1 MGYLAKILVVATLF
15 SVAFML
21 QSQQEAAMETSQRQ
35 SEDQEVLLAR
45 ETAESGLRM
54 AASKAQRDFD
64 AWRTGYDQAALDGG
78 NFDVDVQ
85 GTAAGP
91 IQVIATGSFGGAQH
105 QVEATLARLAPSPAA
120 LLIDAD
126 TVEVEFT
133 GSDFVISGRDTR
145 PGSAARAR
153 LAEGKGHSDHVNGV
167 WARGM
172 QARSA
177 FIAAAGSEATRVRGQ
192 TSESDVA
199 QGSGED
205 MEYFP
210 VHLGQLFLDALTN
223 SDEMYVGGVFNN
235 QTFGS
240 AGDPQVIVINGP
252 SVFLGTTR
260 GYGLLV
266 VQGGIAMHD
275 DFEWEGVVLARQED
289 DDMDVVLAGNARIYG
304 ALIARH
310 GSTSGSGEEE
320 GGEEGGFVCPS
331 DGLIAKFEWDNGE
344 FIFEIGSHP
353 GAISISNV
361 QHKEGE
367 DDEPISADFSAS
379 VPINDV
385 FVKAGT
391 DTNTDNYG
399 SAVTSGMFT
408 GIDNKAISHVKFLC
422 TESGEEGSEGG
433 EGGAVGGSGTL
444 RFVMRDNAAI
454 YYSTEAIGKL
464 AARMPIVKNA
474 SWIVKFDQ
482 IGEDLGHE
490 QSESQGEEQ

>member
-15 SVAFML
+15 AAAFTMRG
-21 QSQQEAAMETSQRQ
+21 QQEAAMEMNQRQ
-35 SEDQEVLLAR
+35 NEDQETLLAR
-45 ETAESGLRM
+45 RTAESGLRM

-91 IQVIATGSFGGAQH
+91 IHVIATGSFGGAQH
-105 QVEATLARLAPSPAA
+105 QVEVTLARLAPSPAA

-145 PGSAARAR
+145 PGSAVRAR
-153 LAEGKGHSDHVNGV
+153 RAEGKGHSDHVNGV
-167 WARGM
+167 WTRGIA
-172 QARSA
+172 ARSA
-177 FIAAAGSEATRVRGQ
+177 FLAAAGNEAARVRGQ
-192 TSESDVA
+192 ASESDVA

-210 VHLGQLFLDALTN
+210 VHLGQLFLDALAN
-223 SDEMYVGGVFNN
+223 SDEMYAGGVFNN

-240 AGDPQVIVINGP
+240 AGNPQIIVINGP

-275 DFEWEGVVLARQED
+275 DFEWEGLVLARQED
-289 DDMDVVLAGNARIYG
+289 NDMDVLLADNARIYG
-304 ALIARH
+304 ALVARH
-310 GSTSGSGEEE
+310 GSTSGSGGEGGGEEE
-320 GGEEGGFVCPS
+320 GGEEEGGEEEECSYLNGGSGPPAGDHVDPS
-331 DGLIAKFEWDNGE
+331 HSNKRLICH
-344 FIFEIGSHP
+344 IPP
-353 GAISISNV
+353 GNPENAHTISISVNAV
-361 QHKEGE
+361 QTHFDHHDDYDGE
-367 DDEPISADFSAS
+367 CSCEF
-379 VPINDV
+379 
-385 FVKAGT
+385 
-391 DTNTDNYG
+391 
-399 SAVTSGMFT
+399 
-408 GIDNKAISHVKFLC
+408 
-422 TESGEEGSEGG
+422 ESGEGGEEGGEGGEGGEEGG

-454 YYSTEAIGKL
+454 YYSTEALGKL
-464 AARMPIVKNA
+464 AARLPIVKNA